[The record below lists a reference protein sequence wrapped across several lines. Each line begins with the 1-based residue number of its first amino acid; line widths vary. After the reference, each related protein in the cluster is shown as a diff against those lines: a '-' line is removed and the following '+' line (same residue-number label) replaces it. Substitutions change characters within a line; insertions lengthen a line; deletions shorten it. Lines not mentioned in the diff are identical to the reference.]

1 MSNFDFWFCLYKYS
15 HEIGGNTCLQAQIK
29 PKREFN
35 FYHYPNWQVTAGVT
49 RHITLR
55 QLFQFI
61 RNWEIKMFGRLTCF
75 WTGERRERRFIG
87 QEKIEIERRGSGRCN
102 WQNLS
107 YNEIVTIMFSKI
119 SSSLWGATLLGCL
132 TVLNSSQVPDIF
144 SQEKV
149 HEYLHHSRI
158 SFLMNIHVNAWYIH
172 L

>member
-75 WTGERRERRFIG
+75 WTGERRETIYG
-87 QEKIEIERRGSGRCN
+87 ISERRGSRRSN

-107 YNEIVTIMFSKI
+107 YDKKVTIMFSKI
-119 SSSLWGATLLGCL
+119 PSSFLGDTLLGCL
-132 TVLNSSQVPDIF
+132 RVLNSSQVPDIF